1 MPERWNAGILKHG
14 TPEYLNM
21 ERRNTLKKNAR
32 ILKHG
37 TVMKILTIGT
47 QGPPPQKCSGQKIKV
62 QNNGEI

>member
-37 TVMKILTIGT
+37 TPEYLKKRTPEYLNMEQL
-47 QGPPPQKCSGQKIKV
+47 
-62 QNNGEI
+62 